1 MGAKA
6 VSALAFTRLRAAA
19 GVIVLERIART
30 NPLMLGGLLLVGLVI
45 ASSWLVFP
53 YFVQGQQM
61 MRSVGDNAR
70 LIKAGGV
77 SRYLTR
83 ELAYSSDLEITATY
97 ASDEYFQYVD
107 RASVIGDLRPD
118 RNFIFYV
125 SETIHT
131 SDLPRAVP
139 QVTLHVGERVYFP
152 AVSNGPANAQH
163 HRVTVY
169 SFPKRDT
176 SGNLVDIEGAGSMR
190 VHVANRYMESD
201 RPVTFVGEWRAPF
214 ELPEDLK
221 SRSDITPVAVLA
233 LGAGL
238 LSSVLTPCLLQLV
251 VMFGGV
257 IAGFTTVP
265 GESRSSAAKLTA
277 VVRRKIMGVA
287 LAFVLGFIVLYALA
301 GALIGAVGHQA
312 QLIFAEW
319 SRTVAVVSGLIVIG
333 LGIWV
338 AARGTRDVACRIPNQ
353 AVMSRL
359 ARGDIIGTSL
369 ASMGY
374 ALGCTAC
381 FGGAI
386 VATLIVYVGGI
397 GSATIGAGI
406 MLTFGIG
413 VAIPFLLAAWYITK
427 VDAIIGFLARNARK
441 LSYASAGIIIAFG
454 LILVTDNFHTVSDM
468 IYPYLGLS

>member
-1 MGAKA
+1 METLRQPNP
-6 VSALAFTRLRAAA
+6 VVLA
-19 GVIVLERIART
+19 
-30 NPLMLGGLLLVGLVI
+30 GLLLVGLLI

-53 YFVQGQQM
+53 YFVQGQQLL
-61 MRSVGDNAR
+61 RGVGDNAR
-70 LIKAGGV
+70 MIKAGGV

-83 ELAYSSDLEITATY
+83 ELVYTPELELTATY
-97 ASDEYFQYVD
+97 ASGEYYQYVD
-107 RASVIGDLRPD
+107 EASLVGNLRPD
-118 RNFIFYV
+118 RNLIFYV
-125 SETIHT
+125 SETIHVG
-131 SDLPRAVP
+131 DLPSVVP
-139 QVTLHVGERVYFP
+139 QVVLHVDDREYLP
-152 AVSNGPANAQH
+152 AVSDGPKNAQH
-163 HRVTVY
+163 HRVTIY
-169 SFPKRDT
+169 SFPKRDAA
-176 SGNLVDIEGAGSMR
+176 GNLVDIDAAERMR
-190 VHVANRYMESD
+190 LYVSNRYLGSE
-201 RPVTFVGEWRAPF
+201 RPLTFVGSWEAPYSV
-214 ELPEDLK
+214 PEDLK
-221 SRSDITPVAVLA
+221 SRADITPVAVLA

-257 IAGFTTVP
+257 IAGFSTVP
-265 GESRSSAAKLTA
+265 GQPASSPATLTP
-277 VVRRKIMGVA
+277 VIRRKIMSIA

-301 GALIGAVGHQA
+301 GALIGAVGHQS
-312 QLIFAEW
+312 QLLFAEY
-319 SRTVAVVSGLIVIG
+319 SRAVAVASGLIVIA
-333 LGIWV
+333 LGGWV
-338 AARGTRDVACRIPNQ
+338 ALRGTRDVACRIPN
-353 AVMSRL
+353 
-359 ARGDIIGTSL
+359 RGVERNLSLRDTLGTAI

-386 VATLIVYVGGI
+386 VATLVVYVGSI

-413 VAIPFLLAAWYITK
+413 VAIPFLLAAYYVTK